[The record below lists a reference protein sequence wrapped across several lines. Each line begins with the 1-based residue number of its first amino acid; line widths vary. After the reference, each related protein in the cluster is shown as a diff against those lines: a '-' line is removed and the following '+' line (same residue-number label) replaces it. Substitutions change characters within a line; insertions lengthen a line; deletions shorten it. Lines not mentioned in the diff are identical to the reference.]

1 LQQIWWICKV
11 VSAGS
16 NPNIEYR
23 NPKQIQ
29 NPNSPMSQ
37 TKASEEISDCPVL
50 VILILLIRICF
61 VLRASDF
68 EFDKIDLKPT
78 M

>member
-1 LQQIWWICKV
+1 
-11 VSAGS
+11 
-16 NPNIEYR
+16 
-23 NPKQIQ
+23 
-29 NPNSPMSQ
+29 MSQ